1 MSVLNENTLLG
12 ASGAGGDYEI
22 EQSLRFDDGRGTYLE
37 RTPTVAGNRKTWT
50 WSGWVK
56 ASNSGTDQTLFT
68 AEDGSNSASTMIVL
82 KGAGQLQVWQNGN
95 KPFLRTNAVYRDPSS
110 WWHIVVSLDTTQSTA
125 SNRLKVYVNGSII
138 TSFSSS
144 TYPDQ
149 NQQPYINAATRHD
162 IGNKNYLGSDS
173 QYFNGY
179 LGEINFIDGQA
190 LTPDSF
196 GETGDYGEWKPT
208 KYAGTYGT
216 NGFYLPFE
224 QDYTVEGFST
234 VVYEGNQNSST
245 YIGGT
250 GFQPDLVWG
259 KNRSSSSNHWLF
271 DSVRGTTKM
280 LQADQTNAEETQ
292 TGVTAFD
299 TDGFTLGTWIGS
311 TKTGDDYVA
320 WNWDM
325 GGTTSSNT
333 SGSITS
339 SVRANT
345 TYGQSIVSWTGNG
358 LDNVES
364 IGHGLSSKPEMVI
377 VKDRDATYN
386 WYVDTFIDGVPDKH
400 LELNSTGATNSWKP
414 WSSASTTLLTSI
426 GSAGTGWWTN
436 NTNDQIAYCFHS
448 VTGYS
453 KFGSYSGNGS
463 TTGPVVTTG
472 FSPAFVMIKRT
483 DAVDNW
489 IIMDN
494 TRDPYNPAD
503 KWLYPNG
510 SFEEYDGATREL
522 DFLANGFQPKAA
534 TTEFNASGGTYI
546 YAAFAD
552 TREYAYWYDQSGNN
566 NDWTSEGGLTESDV
580 MLDSPTNNFSTMN
593 PLVTGGG
600 VLTLAEGNLAVSG
613 FGSAR
618 QRHSTMMPSSGKW
631 YAEFL
636 CTAAPNDVQIGI
648 ANDLGTGYLGN
659 TANSWGI
666 ISANGNR
673 INADIQSSYGTS
685 YSTGDIIGVALD
697 LDNGK
702 VFIAENNTYNASGN
716 PVTGSN
722 PMYSS
727 LSGAIGFA
735 VGSNS
740 TLGNVIANFGQD
752 SSFAGNKTPQGNAD
766 SGGIGDFFYPVPSG
780 FLALCTANLPSVDVI
795 PSENFNTVLYTGT
808 GTTQSVAGVGF
819 QPDFTWLKSRSAAGS
834 NNVFDVVRGAP
845 YRLYTNG
852 TGAEDSPNQLTS
864 FDSDGFTLASGN
876 NNGATYVG
884 WNWKA
889 GGSASSNSNG
899 TITSQVS
906 ANVDAGFSVVSYTGN
921 GSAGATIGHG
931 LGGVIPELVINKR
944 RTSASEWWI
953 VYHSSVC
960 TGDDNW
966 LALNTTGALRSGGES
981 MYDVSGFTST
991 TFGVNAGSGVN
1002 VSGATQIA
1010 YCFHS
1015 VESYSKVGSYV
1026 GNGNAN
1032 GPMVNCG
1039 FFPNF
1044 VMIKRTDSG
1053 SHWEIHDIAREP
1065 NNVKTKLLNAD
1076 QSNAEDNNANSSVD
1090 FISNGFK
1097 LRTSHA
1103 ERNASGGTY
1112 IYAAFAESPFKNSN
1126 AR

>member
-1 MSVLNENTLLG
+1 MSVLNENQLLG
-12 ASGAGGDYEI
+12 ASGAGGEYEI
-22 EQSLRFDDGRGTYLE
+22 EQSLRFNGTDE
-37 RTPTVAGNRKTWT
+37 RLTRTFPSAGNRKVWT

-56 ASNSGTDQTLFT
+56 RSNMGANQYIFNAGPFNSGNDFEGIRFVNDDTLRGILTISNSTIANF
-68 AEDGSNSASTMIVL
+68 S
-82 KGAGQLQVWQNGN
+82 
-95 KPFLRTNAVYRDPSS
+95 TNAKFRDPSA
-110 WWHIVVSLDTTQSTA
+110 WYHIVWQRNGQSY
-125 SNRLKVYVNGSII
+125 KIYVNGTEQTYSA
-138 TSFSSS
+138 TTFSSN
-144 TYPDQ
+144 PDG
-149 NQQPYINAATRHD
+149 YISSNTEHQ
-162 IGNKNYLGSDS
+162 IGARLDEANDYD
-173 QYFNGY
+173 GY
-179 LGEINFIDGQA
+179 IGEVNFIDGQA

-208 KYAGTYGT
+208 EYAGTYGT

-234 VVYEGNQNSST
+234 VTYEGTSASQ

-250 GFQPDLVWG
+250 GFSPDLSWFKV
-259 KNRSSSSNHWLF
+259 RSTTGNSQLY
-271 DSVRGTTKM
+271 DTVRGASSRLVSNATTAEATTNNGFAGW
-280 LQADQTNAEETQ
+280 QADGFGLDSGGGGGDVNTNGRQ
-292 TGVTAFD
+292 
-299 TDGFTLGTWIGS
+299 
-311 TKTGDDYVA
+311 YVA

-325 GGTTSSNT
+325 GGTTASNT
-333 SGSITS
+333 SGTINS
-339 SVRANT
+339 SVRANQA
-345 TYGQSIVSWTGNG
+345 YGQSIVSYSGTGSNAT
-358 LDNVES
+358 V
-364 IGHGLSSKPEMVI
+364 GHGLASAPDMVI
-377 VKDRDATYN
+377 CRPRNLATHWRVWHEGLTNGTY
-386 WYVDTFIDGVPDKH
+386 TLF
-400 LELNSTGATNSWKP
+400 LNSTGAQQVQSDAFGSLPT
-414 WSSASTTLLTSI
+414 SSVFSVAADL
-426 GSAGTGWWTN
+426 
-436 NTNDQIAYCFHS
+436 NTNTQPYIAYCFHS
-448 VTGYS
+448 VTNYS
-453 KFGSYSGNGS
+453 SFGSYSGNGS

-503 KWLYPNG
+503 KWLYPSGN
-510 SFEEYDGATREL
+510 FEEYDGATREL

-534 TTEFNASGGTYI
+534 TTEFNASGSTYI

-580 MLDSPTNNFSTMN
+580 MLDSPTNNFCTLN
-593 PLVTGGG
+593 PLDEGGSNT
-600 VLTLAEGNLAVSG
+600 VSEGNLQYIKSG
-613 FGSAR
+613 SNFGPMR
-618 QRHSTMMPSSGKW
+618 GTLGVTTGKW
-631 YAEFL
+631 YFEAMRNSDTDI
-636 CTAAPNDVQIGI
+636 CQVGVSNNYDISQNGG
-648 ANDLGTGYLGN
+648 DN
-659 TANSWGI
+659 TMA
-666 ISANGNR
+666 
-673 INADIQSSYGTS
+673 
-685 YSTGDIIGVALD
+685 STGGIGAAWDSRGYYYRTGGSDSGKNTFATNEIVSVAFD
-697 LDNGK
+697 ADTGK
-702 VFIAENNTYNASGN
+702 IWWRKSGGSWQDSGN
-716 PVTGSN
+716 PETGAN
-722 PMYSS
+722 PSFTASGYSE
-727 LSGAIGFA
+727 LMPFVNGEAGGGL
-735 VGSNS
+735 V
-740 TLGNVIANFGQD
+740 ANFGAD
-752 SSFAGNKTPQGNAD
+752 SSFAGTKTPQSNSDAND
-766 SGGIGDFFYPVPSG
+766 IGDFFYPVPSG
-780 FLALCTANLPSVDVI
+780 FKALCSANLEAPTVV
-795 PSENFNTVLYTGT
+795 PSEHFNTVLYTGT